1 MVVTVSIHD
10 DGGCG
15 SGGGGH
21 GDGEEGIEQDS
32 VARAG
37 HHCNGD
43 GDDGDG
49 EPYVVFG
56 YGSLI
61 FRVTSF
67 SFITRLRLSA
77 GPQLTTTPTHV
88 ARMCMFLS
96 MPAFFFVQ
104 PPPHV
109 IKTST
114 CHFPFLC
121 FLFFVLFLGGY
132 LGSARASA
140 SAQCPVPS
148 AYYSDGRV

>member
-15 SGGGGH
+15 H
-21 GDGEEGIEQDS
+21 GEEGIEQDS
-32 VARAG
+32 AARAG

-43 GDDGDG
+43 GDGNDR

-67 SFITRLRLSA
+67 LYYSTAIVSRTSA
-77 GPQLTTTPTHV
+77 NDDVDARRTHV
-88 ARMCMFLS
+88 PLHA
-96 MPAFFFVQ
+96 AFFVQ

-114 CHFPFLC
+114 CHFHLYFC
-121 FLFFVLFLGGY
+121 FW
-132 LGSARASA
+132 
-140 SAQCPVPS
+140 
-148 AYYSDGRV
+148 

>member
-10 DGGCG
+10 DAGCR

-32 VARAG
+32 AARAG

-43 GDDGDG
+43 GDDG

-67 SFITRLRLSA
+67 SFITRLRLSV

-96 MPAFFFVQ
+96 MPAFFFCAASAARHQNEYV
-104 PPPHV
+104 PLS
-109 IKTST
+109 I
-114 CHFPFLC
+114 FMFFLFLC
-121 FLFFVLFLGGY
+121 GY
-132 LGSARASA
+132 LGSARAKC
-140 SAQCPVPS
+140 QCQCLVPG
-148 AYYSDGRV
+148 AIA